1 MKMQEFI
8 DKERKNM
15 SFKNS
20 SGEISASFTVG
31 TYEYAIPN
39 LKTLEKIDRH
49 NNRKYHTSYRKELD
63 LNLSKHNILIKG
75 TDNLVEDV
83 KKIYKDE
90 FSQAV
95 YNYNEKQLDERRK
108 IGDYFEKVCNDK
120 QKNIATEII
129 LQIGDVKDW
138 ENIPLEE
145 KKKIADVFLNGTAI
159 INSRGLKVAHSVVH
173 LDEST
178 PHCHLIVV
186 PVAKDLDRGMEK
198 QVSLNKVLTRKNLAM
213 LRGLLFKELL
223 KKFNKVYECNKTL
236 KRGSELTEHLSMKDY
251 KEYMLEKLV

>member
-20 SGEISASFTVG
+20 SGEISVSFTVG

-129 LQIGDVKDW
+129 LQIGDV
-138 ENIPLEE
+138 N
-145 KKKIADVFLNGTAI
+145 
-159 INSRGLKVAHSVVH
+159 
-173 LDEST
+173 LDESS

-236 KRGSELTEHLSMKDY
+236 KRGSQLTEHLSMKDY
-251 KEYMLEKLV
+251 KEYMIEKLL

>member
-1 MKMQEFI
+1 
-8 DKERKNM
+8 M

-20 SGEISASFTVG
+20 SGEISVSFTVG

-83 KKIYKDE
+83 KKLYHEEFDE
-90 FSQAV
+90 YVKS
-95 YNYNEKQLDERRK
+95 YNLKQVKIDRK
-108 IGDYFEKVCNDK
+108 IGDYLEKICNDK
-120 QKNIATEII
+120 QKNIAVEII

-145 KKKIADVFLNGTAI
+145 RKKIADVFLNGTAI

-178 PHCHLIVV
+178 PHCHLVVV
-186 PVAKDLDRGMEK
+186 PISKGFKTGMEK
-198 QVSLNKVLTRKNLAM
+198 QVSTKQVLDKSKLAM

-236 KRGSELTEHLSMKDY
+236 KRGSELIEHLSMKEY
-251 KEYMLEKLV
+251 KEYMIEKLV

>member
-1 MKMQEFI
+1 MK
-8 DKERKNM
+8 
-15 SFKNS
+15 SFENS
-20 SGEISASFTVG
+20 CGEISVSFTVG

-39 LKTLEKIDRH
+39 LKKLEKIDRH
-49 NNRKYHTSYRKELD
+49 NNRKYYVSYRKELD
-63 LNLSKHNILIKG
+63 LSLSKHNILLKG
-75 TDNLVEDV
+75 TNNLVEDV
-83 KKIYKDE
+83 KKLYKEEFDE
-90 FSQAV
+90 AV
-95 YNYNEKQLDERRK
+95 YKYNEKQQREDRK
-108 IGDYFEKVCNDK
+108 ILDYFEKICNDK

-129 LQIGDVKDW
+129 LQIGDTKDW

-145 KKKIADVFLNGTAI
+145 RKRIADVFLNGTAI

-223 KKFNKVYECNKTL
+223 KKFNKVFDCNKTL
-236 KRGSELTEHLSMKDY
+236 KRGSELTEHLSMKQY
-251 KEYMLEKLV
+251 KEYMIEKLVCETI